1 VKVELAHQD
10 GSKSSVEV
18 TLGQFPGG

>member
-1 VKVELAHQD
+1 VTLSLTRQD
-10 GSKSSVEV
+10 GSKKTAKV